1 MAVEDPLGPGG
12 LDSVTI
18 DQARFRTVLGHF
30 ATGVTVVASMNHDQ
44 PVGLSVNSFTS
55 VSLDPPLV
63 AFCVARESTT
73 WPKIRGAGSFC
84 VSVLSEDQE
93 DLSRVFATR
102 GADKFAGVGWDR
114 APSGAPYLLGSLA
127 WIDCA
132 LDAEHD
138 GGDHFIVVGR
148 ARRLEVIGDG
158 RPLIFYRGGYGHF
171 EP

>member
-30 ATGVTVVASMNHDQ
+30 ATGVTVVASMNRDQ

-73 WPKIRGAGSFC
+73 WPKIRHAGSFC

-102 GADKFAGVGWDR
+102 GADKFAGVGWGR

-148 ARRLEVIGDG
+148 ARSLEVIGDG